1 METVDREMDGWM
13 ASGILEIRN
22 ESVSGSSTPD
32 ILETRHTGLIPC
44 LLACLVLGTSAGHK
58 GDAAA

>member
-1 METVDREMDGWM
+1 MDGWM